1 MISQLVM
8 FTQNPILHNLTS
20 FHTLYKIINTWQI
33 CIFQGFSALWN
44 TKCHKSLS
52 EEARNLL
59 VRKTYGR
66 NCSTGKQ
73 ELSTGN
79 RQVCYWS
86 TQLILE
92 VVSVNICTMKKH
104 AEEKDSSWRYNR
116 RYSNWNVEIGTIVPK
131 TLDPK
136 KVPYN
141 SLTKERLETQDV
153 KGVCWVDWVSW
164 KKAIRTNSHSGANT
178 P

>member
-1 MISQLVM
+1 MCGWASLQLHYFFSQQTEYGLFMACLWPKFMAKRYSLYLPILWISNLTLTAAFKLAKIFTIICQKWITPIMISQLVM
-8 FTQNPILHNLTS
+8 STQNPILHNLTS

-52 EEARNLL
+52 EEAMNLL
-59 VRKTYGR
+59 VRKTYWR

-92 VVSVNICTMKKH
+92 VVSVNIGTMKK
-104 AEEKDSSWRYNR
+104 R
-116 RYSNWNVEIGTIVPK
+116 G
-131 TLDPK
+131 
-136 KVPYN
+136 
-141 SLTKERLETQDV
+141 
-153 KGVCWVDWVSW
+153 G
-164 KKAIRTNSHSGANT
+164 
-178 P
+178 